1 MRHLMIS
8 TLAFASIAL
17 GAAGAMA
24 QSRDFPTPVPNA
36 SGSQTSSPSIYRATA
51 NRDRERAMAIQQR
64 KLMGVMSTGTV
75 KKRQKS
81 R

>member
-1 MRHLMIS
+1 MRRMIIG

-24 QSRDFPTPVPNA
+24 QSRDFPPPVPNA
-36 SGSQTSSPSIYRATA
+36 SGSQTSASSIYRATA

-64 KLMGVMSTGTV
+64 KLMGIMSTGSV